1 MTNIVYSNYPNIA
14 IRNSKYVAI
23 WQDRYSSFLF
33 VYFTEKNDGSVVFYF
48 LLFGLDS
55 GYQMCI
61 RDRSGIIQIEN
72 LKKRDEYND

>member
-1 MTNIVYSNYPNIA
+1 MS
-14 IRNSKYVAI
+14 AI

-55 GYQMCI
+55 GY
-61 RDRSGIIQIEN
+61 RYAYSDYGARKFSHYFGNAGDASASTHEIIYDQ
-72 LKKRDEYND
+72 DF